1 MTSDTP
7 KDPPVEQSMDDI
19 LASIRRIMVDEE
31 ARLKGHVGQGEALS
45 PPPVVATPLESVP
58 PILTLDDS
66 MVVEDLPPAP
76 TPWPPQHAAATVA
89 APTASLGWGAPL
101 LQEGGPQ
108 TEERPDEPAGND
120 VPWPVE
126 APALIPD
133 EVTLG
138 GGQSSPMAAPPQMPA
153 LSPLAIEA
161 LVAPAAAAAAAASV
175 EALMRELSQSRS
187 LLNTPT
193 APTIEDVVRGEIRPL
208 LKAWLDEHLPT
219 MVERLVR
226 AEIERLVSRSMH

>member
-31 ARLKGHVGQGEALS
+31 ARLKGHVGAAETSS
-45 PPPVVATPLESVP
+45 PPPVVETPLESVP
-58 PILTLDDS
+58 PLLTLDDS

-76 TPWPPQHAAATVA
+76 APWPAPQHAAATVA
-89 APTASLGWGAPL
+89 APTALGWGAPL
-101 LQEGGPQ
+101 LQESASRI
-108 TEERPDEPAGND
+108 EDRPDEPAAND

-133 EVTLG
+133 DVTLG
-138 GGQSSPMAAPPQMPA
+138 GGQSSPAASLAQIPA
-153 LSPLAIEA
+153 LSPLTIEA

-187 LLNTPT
+187 LLNSPT